1 MNYLREHGPALISN
15 GYKIIPIKRGCKA
28 PLGVKNWTTIE
39 ADLNQL
45 GQWASSGFEGVG
57 ILCKNNPAV
66 DIDIMDSEVSAI
78 MVQKVTEQFGE
89 QMYARVGKAPKTLLA
104 FRTNKPFKKV
114 RSRTYEDQFGDRHA
128 VEILGDGQQYV
139 AYAEHPDTLR
149 PYKWVGTGLDGLV
162 HGSLP
167 SSEYEGALQIVQ
179 AFEQIAEE
187 RIKKDGWVKVQEG
200 SRGSVTGTSPSTNP
214 EGDGQS
220 PVLADFSNIRPR
232 LTITDQEVKADLAC
246 LSADEYDRWV
256 RVGMALYHQYQ
267 GRPEG
272 LNMWNEWSETSAH
285 YSDSHALEIRWRG
298 FAPKGNRRQITFA
311 SVRRWARD
319 ARMEN
324 DPLGEFLDRYVYVA
338 DGDLVHDLGDLGH
351 NKAWELREFRNMTE
365 NIRVTIDVPAPLAA
379 NEDRTVAKE
388 FAVHKLWMK
397 DGERKTAMSF
407 QYVPGGDRVLDD
419 GNGAQFINR
428 FHMPEFPDPC
438 SEYEGDALDTLK
450 EELLGVFFRHMEY
463 LFPVEAERTWIYNW
477 IAFNLQ
483 FPGLRCKVTPLMIAT
498 DHGTGRGWLAQLMA
512 KLLGS
517 WNCTKT
523 KMSTLNGDS
532 SAGAYQDFMNDS
544 LLCCIEE
551 VRDADKP
558 YGVESKIRDYLTED
572 TLEINIKYG
581 AKMTKRVYTNFT
593 FHSNATDAMVLKS
606 EDRRINV
613 FLTTNPPKGGDYY
626 DRLYQWLEHPDHKNR
641 AETLYQRGPN
651 ALPPAV
657 SSGCGGDPS
666 DGDNDDYSDA
676 IRRIQ
681 GDLEKDEKFF
691 DRAGVKAGPGVAC
704 LWHWLMAR
712 DLAGFNSHRSFHNK
726 ARADLIKNSQTD
738 VEELFLDMCKEP
750 PFPVMTMTEIQEH
763 IENEKRR
770 SGDPGSDFGILSDSE
785 KRQMKK
791 LIQHN
796 MVRYDQIR
804 VTKKVY
810 FDEKSGAEI
819 SDKLEADLKFRPWG
833 FKGSKELSTAEI
845 REIYEKRF

>member
-28 PLGVKNWTTIE
+28 PLGVKNWTNIE

-57 ILCKNNPAV
+57 VLCKYNPAV
-66 DIDIMDSEVSAI
+66 DIDIMDSEVSAM
-78 MVQKVTEQFGE
+78 MVAKVTEQFGV
-89 QMYARVGKAPKTLLA
+89 QMYARIGKAPKTLLA
-104 FRTNKPFKKV
+104 FKTDKPFKKV

-167 SSEYEGALQIVQ
+167 SIEYEGALQVVR

-187 RIKKDGWVKVQEG
+187 RVASDGWVKVQDGTRGLGAGESVSKTGDVEEG
-200 SRGSVTGTSPSTNP
+200 ISP
-214 EGDGQS
+214 
-220 PVLADFSNIRPR
+220 LADFSNLRPR
-232 LTITDQEVKADLAC
+232 LNITDQEVKDDLAC

-272 LNMWNEWSETSAH
+272 LNVWNEWSQTSSH

-298 FAPKGNRRQITFA
+298 FAPKGDRRQVTFA

-319 ARMEN
+319 ARMER

-338 DGDLVHDLGDLGH
+338 DGDLVHDLGGLGH

-365 NIRVTIDVPAPLAA
+365 NIRVTVEVPAPIAT
-379 NEDRTVAKE
+379 NEDRMVEKE
-388 FAVHKLWMK
+388 SAVHKLWMK

-407 QYVPGGDRVLDD
+407 QYVPGGERVLDD
-419 GNGAQFINR
+419 GNGSLYINR

-438 SEYEGDALDTLK
+438 LGLEADAREKLM

-463 LFPVEAERTWIYNW
+463 LFPVEVERTWIYNW
-477 IAFNLQ
+477 MAFNLQ
-483 FPGLRCKVTPLMIAT
+483 SPGLRCKVTPHMIAT

-581 AKMTKRVYTNFT
+581 AKMTKKVSTNFT
-593 FHSNATDAMVLKS
+593 FHSNSTDAMVLKS

-626 DRLYQWLEHPDHKNR
+626 DRLYQWLEHQDPKEGASAVCPQGPD
-641 AETLYQRGPN
+641 
-651 ALPPAV
+651 AV
-657 SSGCGGDPS
+657 HS
-666 DGDNDDYSDA
+666 DDVSGDNSVPTDAGNADYSDA
-676 IRRIQ
+676 LRRIQ
-681 GDLEKDEKFF
+681 EDLEKDEKFF
-691 DRAGVKAGPGVAC
+691 DRAGVKSGPGVAC
-704 LWHWLMAR
+704 LWHWLMSR

-738 VEELFLDMCKEP
+738 VEELFLELCKEP
-750 PFPVMTMTEIQEH
+750 PFPIMTMSEIQDH

-770 SGDPGSDFGILSDSE
+770 SGDSGSDFGMLSDSE

-796 MVRYDQIR
+796 MVRYDQIK

-810 FDEKSGAEI
+810 IDEKSGAEI
-819 SDKLEADLKFRPWG
+819 SDKLESSLKFRPWG
-833 FKGSKELSTAEI
+833 FKGDREFSAAEL
-845 REIYEKRF
+845 REIYERRF